1 LTDIR
6 NDDPRASSGELRETS
21 DPGGNGQPGEPDG
34 ARQGEPRSQVK
45 IVVPADHSM
54 VSLLGSGDELL
65 HVIERE
71 FDADIHVRGNEI
83 TATGNP
89 AETALVTDLFD
100 ELIELLRKGADL
112 TPDAVERAA
121 AMLRAERGVRPAD
134 VLTVGIL
141 SARGRTIRPKTLNQK
156 RYADA
161 IDKHTIVFAI
171 GPAGT
176 GKTYLAMAKAV
187 KALQAKQVNRI
198 ILTRPA
204 VEAGERLGFL
214 PGTLYE
220 KIDPYLRPLYDAL
233 HDMLDPDSIPRL
245 MAAGT
250 IEIAPLAYMR
260 GRAQPLATPVLTP
273 DGFRPIGSLTVG
285 DLVIGSDGEPTPVIG
300 VYPQGEKDIY
310 RLATQDGASTL
321 CSGDHLWAAATR
333 DDRRRGKPLRVLTTR
348 EMVGNLRANH
358 YHRYELP
365 LHGAPVCFPYREV
378 PMDPYALG
386 LLLGDGCLT
395 GSTTPSFAT
404 GDPELAWELK
414 RLLPGTEV
422 RPVGGPNYHLSQLTS
437 PWATTTLVENPV
449 TGVARQL
456 GLHGTRSATKFVPDR
471 YLYNSAKVRL
481 AVLQGL
487 LDTDGGPVTQQGR
500 TCRVQYST
508 ASPRLRHDVIFLV
521 RSLGGIAYHRT
532 RPALGRAP
540 GLAHGRPVYH
550 RHDAHIIDIRLPEGI
565 EPFRLTRKRDTYNAA
580 GGGGRPM
587 RYIDSIEPAGTA
599 EAVCIAVAAADS
611 LYTTEDFLLTHNT
624 LNDSFIILDEAQ
636 NTSAEQMK
644 MFLTR
649 LGFGSQVVVT
659 GDITQVDLPPGQ
671 VSGLRIVQHIL
682 DGIEDIHFSRL
693 TSHDV
698 VRHRLVGKIVDAYEK
713 FDAQERQPSERQ
725 LSNPGRPNRRKG
737 S

>member
-1 LTDIR
+1 LTDTR
-6 NDDPRASSGELRETS
+6 NDDLSAGSTSNGDGQRENRS
-21 DPGGNGQPGEPDG
+21 P
-34 ARQGEPRSQVK
+34 QGEPRSVVK
-45 IVVPADHSM
+45 IVIPADHSM

-83 TATGNP
+83 TATGTP
-89 AETALVTDLFD
+89 AETALVTALFD
-100 ELIELLRKGADL
+100 ELVELLRKGTDL
-112 TPDAVERAA
+112 TADAVERTA

-161 IDKHTIVFAI
+161 IDQHTIVFSI

-187 KALQAKQVNRI
+187 KALQAKAVNRI

-260 GRAQPLATPVLTP
+260 GRAQPVATPVLTP
-273 DGFRPIGSLTVG
+273 DGFRPIGELAVG
-285 DLVIGSDGEPTPVIG
+285 DLVVGSNGEPTPVIG

-310 RLATQDGASTL
+310 RLTAQDGASTL
-321 CSGDHLWAAATR
+321 ASGDHLWAVATR

-348 EMVGNLRANH
+348 EMIGNLRANH

-365 LHGAPVCFPYREV
+365 LHSAPVRFPYREC

-404 GDPELAWELK
+404 GDPELAYELK
-414 RLLPGTEV
+414 RLLPGIEV
-422 RPVGGPNYHLSQLTS
+422 RPRQGPNYMLSHVTS
-437 PWATTTLVENPV
+437 PWTTTQLVENPV
-449 TGVARQL
+449 TGTARQL
-456 GLHGTRSATKFVPDR
+456 GLHGTRSTTKFVPDL
-471 YLYNSAKVRL
+471 YLYNSHKVRL
-481 AVLQGL
+481 AILQGL
-487 LDTDGGPVTQQGR
+487 LDTDGGPVTQRGR

-508 ASPRLRHDVIFLV
+508 VSARLRDDVIFLV
-521 RSLGGIAYHRT
+521 RSLGGIAYHSVR
-532 RPALGRAP
+532 RALGRAP
-540 GLAHGRPVYH
+540 GFAQGRPVYN
-550 RHDAHIIDIRLPEGI
+550 RHDAHIIDIRLPADI
-565 EPFRLTRKRDTYNAA
+565 QPFRLTRKLESYRAA

-587 RYIDSIEPAGTA
+587 RFIESIEPVGTA
-599 EAVCIAVAAADS
+599 EAVCISVAAADS

-636 NTSAEQMK
+636 NTTAEQMK

-659 GDITQVDLPPGQ
+659 GDVTQVDLPTGQ
-671 VSGLRIVQHIL
+671 VSGLRVVQDIL
-682 DGIEDIHFSRL
+682 DGIEDIHFARL

-698 VRHRLVGKIVDAYEK
+698 VRHRLVGKIVDAYERY
-713 FDAQERQPSERQ
+713 DAHERQ
-725 LSNPGRPNRRKG
+725 LAPARRRKG